1 VSGSAILS
9 VRDLCIER
17 RSRRGS
23 FTLTVTS
30 LDLFAREA
38 LVILGPNGAGKSTLM
53 RALAGLE
60 SPAAGVV
67 SSSASGPVTMVF
79 QRPAALAGTVAHNVR
94 VALLGSNLPS
104 TARNE
109 RVVEELDRFEI
120 GRLADQR
127 AATLSGGELR
137 RLALARAF
145 ALRPAVLLLDEPFE
159 DLDANGQAALSL
171 DLRRAISDTGVAVAM
186 VTHDLRRAMLLA
198 DRVAVLISGQL
209 VQIDRRDR
217 VLERPVTPEVA
228 RVVGMTNLVIG
239 TVTAERR
246 GDFSIVEVDAQ
257 HRVSARTDLAAGTSV
272 WIGIRPENLKV
283 DVGRG
288 DVDPIGKGVVRGIV
302 NDGVSATVQVEW
314 AGTQL
319 RTHLLAGRGLAR
331 TLTAGAPVS
340 LSASPDHIH
349 LIPVDPD
356 QSRIRFPMS

>member
-1 VSGSAILS
+1 VSASTILS
-9 VRDLCIER
+9 ARELRIER

-23 FTLTVTS
+23 FTLTVAS

-38 LVILGPNGAGKSTLM
+38 LAILGPNGAGKSTLM

-79 QRPAALAGTVAHNVR
+79 QRPAPLAGTVAHNVR
-94 VALLGSNLPS
+94 VALLGRELPR
-104 TARNE
+104 AE
-109 RVVEELDRFEI
+109 RDDRVAEALDRFEI
-120 GRLADQR
+120 SRLADQR

-145 ALRPAVLLLDEPFE
+145 ALRPAVLLLDEPFD

-198 DRVAVLISGQL
+198 DRIAVLISGEL

-217 VLERPVTPEVA
+217 VLDQPATPDVA
-228 RVVGMTNLVIG
+228 RIVGMTNLVMG
-239 TVTAERR
+239 TVAAERR
-246 GDFSIVEVDAQ
+246 GDFAVVEVDAQ
-257 HRVSARTDLAAGTSV
+257 HRVSARTELAAGTPV
-272 WIGIRPENLKV
+272 WIGIRPEHLKV

-288 DVDPIGKGVVRGIV
+288 DVDPIGKGVVREIV

-331 TLTAGAPVS
+331 TLVAGEPVS
-340 LSASPDHIH
+340 LSASPEYVH
-349 LIPVDPD
+349 LIPVDPE
-356 QSRIRFPMS
+356 

>member
-1 VSGSAILS
+1 VSASTILS
-9 VRDLCIER
+9 TRELRIER

-23 FTLTVTS
+23 FTLTVAS

-38 LVILGPNGAGKSTLM
+38 LAILGPNGAGKSTLM

-79 QRPAALAGTVAHNVR
+79 QRPAPLAGTVAHNVR
-94 VALLGSNLPS
+94 VALLGCELPR
-104 TARNE
+104 AE
-109 RVVEELDRFEI
+109 RDDRVAEALDRFEI
-120 GRLADQR
+120 SRLADQR

-145 ALRPAVLLLDEPFE
+145 ALRPAVLLLDEPFD

-198 DRVAVLISGQL
+198 DRIAVLISGEL

-217 VLERPVTPEVA
+217 VLDQPATPDVA
-228 RVVGMTNLVIG
+228 RIVGMTNLVMG

-246 GDFSIVEVDAQ
+246 GDFAVVEVDAQ
-257 HRVSARTDLAAGTSV
+257 HRVSARTELAAGTLV
-272 WIGIRPENLKV
+272 WIGIRPEHLKV

-288 DVDPIGKGVVRGIV
+288 DVDPIGKGVVREIV

-331 TLTAGAPVS
+331 TLVAGEPVS
-340 LSASPDHIH
+340 LSASPEYVH
-349 LIPVDPD
+349 LIPVKPE
-356 QSRIRFPMS
+356 

>member
-1 VSGSAILS
+1 VSESTILS
-9 VRDLCIER
+9 ARDLSIER
-17 RSRRGS
+17 RSRRGR

-30 LDLFAREA
+30 LDLFAGEA
-38 LVILGPNGAGKSTLM
+38 LVILGPNGAGKSTLL

-79 QRPAALAGTVAHNVR
+79 QRPAPLAGTVAHNVR
-94 VALLGSNLPS
+94 VALLGSKL
-104 TARNE
+104 ARAERNE
-109 RVVEELDRFEI
+109 RVAEALDRFEI
-120 GRLADQR
+120 GRLAEQR

-145 ALRPAVLLLDEPFE
+145 ALRPAVLLLDEPF
-159 DLDANGQAALSL
+159 DALDANGQAALSL

-198 DRVAVLISGQL
+198 DRIAVLISGEL
-209 VQIDRRDR
+209 VQTDRRDR
-217 VLERPVTPEVA
+217 VIDRPVTPEVA

-239 TVTAERR
+239 TVTAEQR
-246 GDFSIVEVDAQ
+246 GDFTVVEVDAQ
-257 HRVSARTDLAAGTSV
+257 HRVSARTLFREGTSV
-272 WIGIRPENLKV
+272 WIGIRPEHLKL

-288 DVDPIGKGVVRGIV
+288 DVDPIGNGVVREIV
-302 NDGVSATVQVEW
+302 NDGVSVTVQIEW

-331 TLTAGAPVS
+331 TLVVGSPVS
-340 LSASPDHIH
+340 LSASPEHIH
-349 LIPVDPD
+349 LIRVDPD
-356 QSRIRFPMS
+356 